1 MLRVRIPPLNTMLA
15 ITWINEKNKGN
26 QMGTPKKA
34 KKTRYYLR
42 KFTRDKSV
50 DKEVLAFLI

>member
-26 QMGTPKKA
+26 QMGHTKKA
-34 KKTRYYLR
+34 KKPRYYSR

-50 DKEVLAFLI
+50 DKEV